1 MKSISTINFNEKRV
15 LVRVD
20 FNVPL
25 DSDGNITDDT
35 RMKACIPTIKTIV
48 ENGGRPIL
56 MSHLGRPKGER
67 NLDLSLHYL
76 TKHLED
82 ITGLE
87 VVFMEDCVGEDVVAA
102 TKSLK
107 KGQVMLLENLRFY
120 NEETSGDE
128 NFAKSLAMNGDFY
141 VNDAFGTAH
150 RAHASTAIIAQYFE
164 GNKAPG
170 LVMSAEI
177 ENVNK
182 VLNERKSPVTA
193 IVGGAKVSSKID
205 ILSNLIPKLH
215 NLIIGGGMAFT
226 FIKAKGGKIG
236 KSLVENDYLETANE
250 ILEKAIE
257 FKVKVYLPLD
267 SVNADDFSNDANISV
282 SLANEISDEN
292 MGLDAGPKTLEELKE
307 VLLASKTILWNGPM
321 GVFEFDNFANGTER
335 VGKMIVDA
343 TKKGAFSLVG
353 GGDSVAAVKKFKIQ
367 DAVSYVSTGGGA
379 MLEYLE
385 GKELPGIK
393 ALQED

>member
-35 RMKACIPTIKTIV
+35 RMKACIPTIKAIV

-87 VVFMEDCVGEDVVAA
+87 VVFMEDCIGEDVVAA
-102 TKSLK
+102 TKSLER
-107 KGQVMLLENLRFY
+107 GQIMLLENLRFY

-128 NFAKSLAMNGDFY
+128 EFAKSLALNGDFY

-150 RAHASTAIIAQYFE
+150 RAHASTAIIAKHFE

-182 VLNERKSPVTA
+182 VLNDRKSPVTA

-205 ILSNLIPKLH
+205 ILSNLIPKLD

-226 FIKAKGGKIG
+226 FIKAKGGMIG
-236 KSLVENDYLETANE
+236 KSLVENDYLDTAKE
-250 ILEKAIE
+250 ILLKAKE
-257 FKVKVYLPLD
+257 YDVNVYLPID
-267 SVNADDFSNDANISV
+267 SVNADDFSNEANISI
-282 SLANEISDEN
+282 SLANEISDDN
-292 MGLDAGPKTLEELKE
+292 MGLDAGPKTLLELND
-307 VLLASKTILWNGPM
+307 VLVSSKTILWNGPM
-321 GVFEFDNFANGTER
+321 GVFEFDNFANGTES
-335 VGKMIVDA
+335 VGKMIVEA
-343 TKKGAFSLVG
+343 TKNGAFSLVG

-367 DAVSYVSTGGGA
+367 DQVSYVSTGGGA

-385 GKELPGIK
+385 GKVLPGIK
-393 ALQED
+393 ALQEN

>member
-25 DSDGNITDDT
+25 DSEGNITDDT
-35 RMKACIPTIKTIV
+35 RMKACVPTIKTIID
-48 ENGGRPIL
+48 NGGKPIL

-67 NLDLSLHYL
+67 NLDLSLIAL
-76 TKHLED
+76 TRHLED

-87 VVFMEDCVGEDVVAA
+87 VVFMEDCIGEDVVAA
-102 TKSLK
+102 SKSLE
-107 KGQVMLLENLRFY
+107 KGQLLLLENLRFY
-120 NEETSGDE
+120 NEETNGDDD
-128 NFAKSLAMNGDFY
+128 FAKSLSLNGDFY

-150 RAHASTAIIAQYFE
+150 RAHASTAIIAKYFE

-182 VLNERKSPVTA
+182 VVNDRKSPVTA

-205 ILSNLIPKLH
+205 ILSNLIPKLD

-236 KSLVENDYLETANE
+236 KSLVENDYLETALN
-250 ILEKAIE
+250 ILKKAEE
-257 FKVKVYLPLD
+257 FNVNVYLPID
-267 SVNADDFSNDANISV
+267 SMNADDFSNDANLS
-282 SLANEISDEN
+282 STLANEIPDEN
-292 MGLDAGPKTLEELKE
+292 MGLDAGPKTLEELE
-307 VLLASKTILWNGPM
+307 GVLHDSKTILWNGPM
-321 GVFEFDNFANGTER
+321 GVFEFDNFANGTES
-335 VGKMIVDA
+335 VGNMIVEA

-367 DAVSYVSTGGGA
+367 DKVSYVSTGGGA

-393 ALQED
+393 ALQDS